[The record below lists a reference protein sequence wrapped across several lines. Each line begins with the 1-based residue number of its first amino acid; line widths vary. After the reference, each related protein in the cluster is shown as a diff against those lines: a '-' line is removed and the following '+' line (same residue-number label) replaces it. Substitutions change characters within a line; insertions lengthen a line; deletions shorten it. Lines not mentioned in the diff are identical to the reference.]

1 MGVEL
6 EALTRYQKSYPEN
19 GKRSMTEDKRRWWK
33 KSRRFV
39 FVASIH
45 QYRLLKLGS
54 GFLYADVKPLV
65 RLSPGR
71 QSALQSV
78 CQKNSC
84 SNACYMLWLFVPR
97 PFGLSN
103 QLQHCLQV
111 CPSSYIM
118 ILTTKYILAPSEF
131 KIRTYNYPLA
141 PVVIC
146 LLFHPLTRNST
157 HIWQLGFNMG
167 HFSPLFLLPASWAP
181 WKWWVQRQ
189 EASQMPP
196 RGTPKHQASEWQVL
210 SPAKENWLWRNPK
223 HTLILTI
230 LLAFRHRLF
239 TAPTN
244 ISVPFLSH
252 ETVFLSAPWM
262 EGMQCSRTGWTFT

>member
-39 FVASIH
+39 FVATIH
-45 QYRLLKLGS
+45 QYKLLKLGS

-167 HFSPLFLLPASWAP
+167 LFFSPLFASCIVSTLKMMSTEAGGKP
-181 WKWWVQRQ
+181 N
-189 EASQMPP
+189 ASQ
-196 RGTPKHQASEWQVL
+196 RDSQA
-210 SPAKENWLWRNPK
+210 PGLWVTGIKPCKRK
-223 HTLILTI
+223 
-230 LLAFRHRLF
+230 LAMKKPQTHFNLNYSSGLQAQAIHS
-239 TAPTN
+239 T
-244 ISVPFLSH
+244 H
-252 ETVFLSAPWM
+252 
-262 EGMQCSRTGWTFT
+262 